1 MRGVDEQVQSMT
13 ASESLQLPKVA
24 GVPADF
30 PARPVRV
37 LHIITR
43 MIVGGAQ
50 ENTLLSCA
58 LIDREGFPSEILC
71 GPETGAEGSLHDECR
86 QSAVQVHLEPA
97 LRRSVHPWMDSVALV
112 RLTRFIR
119 RGRYDI
125 VHTHSSKAGIVGRI
139 AARLAR
145 APVVVHTA
153 H

>member
-1 MRGVDEQVQSMT
+1 MT
-13 ASESLQLPKVA
+13 AADSLPRPMVPGA
-24 GVPADF
+24 PADA

-58 LIDREGFPSEILC
+58 LIDRDRFPSEIIS

-86 QSAVQVHLEPA
+86 TSAVRLHLEPA
-97 LRRSVHPWMDSVALV
+97 LRRSIHPWMDSLALM
-112 RLTRFIR
+112 RLSRFIR

-125 VHTHSSKAGIVGRI
+125 VHTHSSKAGVVGRI
-139 AARLAR
+139 AARLAG

-153 H
+153 HGW